1 MIPHSDAAERN
12 KHAILEVLKAYLAPG
27 AQVLEIGCG
36 TGQHAEYFARQLP
49 GITWIPSDR
58 LESLPLSEE
67 RLHQAQL
74 PNLVLPVRAI
84 DVSRLQWPVGLV
96 SAVFTA
102 NTLHIM
108 SWEEVE
114 ALFFQMPRV
123 LLSGGVFLTY
133 GPFNEAGAFTS
144 ASNEAFDQSL
154 RARKPSMGIR
164 DIVDLEALAQR
175 TGLALQAKYNL
186 PANNQI
192 LVWVLAD

>member
-12 KHAILEVLKAYLAPG
+12 KHSILEVLKAYLALG

-108 SWEEVE
+108 SWEEVD

-175 TGLALQAKYNL
+175 SGLALQAKYNL

>member
-12 KHAILEVLKAYLAPG
+12 KHAILEVLKTYLVPG
-27 AQVLEIGCG
+27 AHVLEIGCG

-58 LESLPLSEE
+58 PESLPLSEE
-67 RLHQAQL
+67 RFLQAQL

-84 DVSRLQWPVGLV
+84 DVSRLEWPVGPV
-96 SAVFTA
+96 NAVFTA

-114 ALFFQMPRV
+114 SLFFRVSRV
-123 LLSGGVFLTY
+123 LLRGGVFLTY
-133 GPFNEAGAFTS
+133 GPFNEDGAFTS

-154 RARKPSMGIR
+154 RSRKPSMGIR
-164 DIVDLEALAQR
+164 DVDDLQALAESC
-175 TGLALQAKYNL
+175 GLLFQAKHNM

-192 LVWVLAD
+192 LVWVHAD

>member
-12 KHAILEVLKAYLAPG
+12 KHAILDVLKGYLTPG

-36 TGQHAEYFARQLP
+36 TGQHAEYFARSLP
-49 GITWIPSDR
+49 DVTWIPSDR
-58 LESLPLSEE
+58 PESLPLSEE
-67 RLHQAQL
+67 RLQQAQL

-84 DVSRLQWPVGLV
+84 DVSRLQWPVGPV

-108 SWEEVE
+108 SWDEVE
-114 ALFFQMPRV
+114 SLFFRVSRV
-123 LLSGGVFLTY
+123 LLRGGMFLTY

-164 DIVDLEALAQR
+164 DVDDLQALAQSC
-175 TGLALQAKYNL
+175 GLVLQAKHNM

-192 LVWVLAD
+192 LVWVHAD

>member
-1 MIPHSDAAERN
+1 MIPHSEAAERN
-12 KHAILEVLKAYLAPG
+12 KHAILDVLKGYLTPG

-36 TGQHAEYFARQLP
+36 TGQHAEYFARSMP
-49 GITWIPSDR
+49 EITWIPSDR
-58 LESLPLSEE
+58 PESLPLSEE
-67 RLHQAQL
+67 RLQEAQL

-84 DVSRLQWPVGLV
+84 DVSRLAWPVGPV
-96 SAVFTA
+96 SSVFTA

-114 ALFFQMPRV
+114 SLFFQVSRV
-123 LLSGGVFLTY
+123 LLRGGVFLIY

-164 DIVDLEALAQR
+164 DINDLRVLAQNC
-175 TGLALQAKYNL
+175 GLALKAKHNM

-192 LVWVLAD
+192 LVWVHTD

>member
-12 KHAILEVLKAYLAPG
+12 KHAILDVLKGYLTLG

-36 TGQHAEYFARQLP
+36 TGQHAEHFARQLP
-49 GITWIPSDR
+49 EVTWIPSDKP
-58 LESLPLSEE
+58 ESLSLSEE
-67 RLHQAQL
+67 RFRQAQL
-74 PNLVLPVRAI
+74 PNLVLPARAI
-84 DVSRLQWPVGLV
+84 EVSRLEWPVGPV

-108 SWEEVE
+108 SWDEVE
-114 ALFFQMPRV
+114 SLFFRVSRV
-123 LLSGGVFLTY
+123 LLRGGMFLTY

-154 RARKPSMGIR
+154 RARKASMGIR
-164 DIVDLEALAQR
+164 DIDDLQGLAQ
-175 TGLALQAKYNL
+175 TCGLALEAKHKL

-192 LVWVLAD
+192 LVWMHAD

>member
-1 MIPHSDAAERN
+1 
-12 KHAILEVLKAYLAPG
+12 
-27 AQVLEIGCG
+27 
-36 TGQHAEYFARQLP
+36 
-49 GITWIPSDR
+49 
-58 LESLPLSEE
+58 
-67 RLHQAQL
+67 
-74 PNLVLPVRAI
+74 
-84 DVSRLQWPVGLV
+84 
-96 SAVFTA
+96 
-102 NTLHIM
+102 M

-114 ALFFQMPRV
+114 ALFIQMPRV

>member
-1 MIPHSDAAERN
+1 MIPHSDSAERN
-12 KHAILEVLKAYLAPG
+12 KHAILEVLKTYLAPG
-27 AQVLEIGCG
+27 AHVLEIGCG

-67 RLHQAQL
+67 RLHHAQL
-74 PNLVLPVRAI
+74 PNLVLPARAI
-84 DVSRLQWPVGLV
+84 DVSLLQWPVGPV

-108 SWEEVE
+108 AWEEVE
-114 ALFFQMPRV
+114 ALFFQAPRA

-144 ASNEAFDQSL
+144 ASNEAFDQRL

-175 TGLALQAKYNL
+175 SGLALRAKHNL

-192 LVWVLAD
+192 LVWALAD